1 MSKNSKYSRG
11 LGRHLRC
18 DRKQYLHRLRGL
30 YISEVCRAPVIRG
43 LMEHSLKVRGKL
55 FSLKTVTTKKRE
67 HHPVALI
74 NLKVAYLMPANTT
87 ETHLPYNIKK
97 SFQLWGGPGTDPDN
111 YVRGPVPRT
120 LGPRRSYDI
129 RDTSGKKAPLQ
140 LGANFKKKK
149 NHTIDP

>member
-1 MSKNSKYSRG
+1 
-11 LGRHLRC
+11 
-18 DRKQYLHRLRGL
+18 
-30 YISEVCRAPVIRG
+30 
-43 LMEHSLKVRGKL
+43 
-55 FSLKTVTTKKRE
+55 
-67 HHPVALI
+67 
-74 NLKVAYLMPANTT
+74 MPANTT

-97 SFQLWGGPGTDPDN
+97 SFQLCGGPGTDPDN